1 MGSAFEIYSKEDET
15 MSEYQKLLDY
25 YKECFGLVD
34 CFHFNSET
42 AGNVYKQYLPTCNG
56 DVVSITHNGI
66 KDNRQHK
73 DFKRN
78 VLHVG
83 FIGNSTPYKG
93 LSLLISTLE
102 SIGKADTWELSV
114 WGVGVGKHPS
124 LPVFYKGKFGPS
136 TIADV
141 YDAMDVLVVPSIWKE
156 TFSLV
161 TLEAL
166 SYGVP
171 VIVSD
176 NVGAQDIVKEYNPR
190 FVYRSEEELKK
201 LLMDILENRK
211 LLKDYNQRILDMP
224 WKHGMEEHAKE
235 VIVKLYRG

>member
-1 MGSAFEIYSKEDET
+1 M
-15 MSEYQKLLDY
+15 
-25 YKECFGLVD
+25 D
-34 CFHFNSET
+34 CLHFNSEVS
-42 AGNVYKQYLPTCNG
+42 GNVYKRDLPSCNG
-56 DVVSITHNGI
+56 KVISITHCGI
-66 KDNRQHK
+66 KDNRRHK
-73 DFKRN
+73 NFKDK
-78 VLHVG
+78 VLHIG

-93 LSLLISTLE
+93 LPLLISTLE
-102 SIGKADTWELSV
+102 SLGVSDSWNLAI
-114 WGVGVGKHPS
+114 WGGGVGKHPS

-190 FVYRSEEELKK
+190 FVYHSEDELKC
-201 LLMDILENRK
+201 LLKEILEDRS
-211 LLKDYNQRILDMP
+211 LLQDFNQKVLDMP

-235 VIVKLYRG
+235 IVEKIYKF

>member
-1 MGSAFEIYSKEDET
+1 
-15 MSEYQKLLDY
+15 MSNYQKLLEY
-25 YKECFGLVD
+25 YKECFDLVD

-42 AGNVYKQYLPTCNG
+42 AGNVYKWYLPTCKG
-56 DVVSITHNGI
+56 KVVSITHNGI
-66 KDNRQHK
+66 KDHRQHK
-73 DFKRN
+73 DFHQN

-93 LSLLISTLE
+93 LSLLISILE
-102 SIGKADTWELSV
+102 SIGKSDSWNLSV
-114 WGVGVGKHPS
+114 WGGGVGKHPS

-136 TIADV
+136 TITDV
-141 YDAMDVLVVPSIWKE
+141 YDAIDVLVVPSIWKE

-190 FVYRSEEELKK
+190 FVYHSEDELKN
-201 LLMDILENRK
+201 LLTDILEDRSI
-211 LLKDYNQRILDMP
+211 LRDFNQKILDMP

-235 VIVKLYRG
+235 IVDKIYKN